1 MRRAPSLAICL
12 STLLGLG
19 CAKSQTVG
27 QCAPERWEGE
37 CQLASITK
45 VEDKEFPVPHVV
57 MEAVYRPVENPR
69 FPTYTPGALAERTLV
84 KSVYE
89 LPLFDYLEAHPRVA
103 CAAQAPAGGACVA
116 PKVTIA
122 LAPFNPEAAGSVAA
136 APAVTGCAQI
146 EATSTQDAV
155 RENQGGKTA
164 VSQRIAFAESSSELP
179 PDANQLT
186 GQVAELLRAQPSIE
200 CLGIVGQIA
209 SGESPA
215 LAEQRAKAV
224 RDLLGA
230 HGVPLTRLLT
240 IGATAKVFGQGS
252 RPAEADPADRRVSF
266 SVLLQK
272 TPP

>member
-1 MRRAPSLAICL
+1 MRHALSFAIYL
-12 STLLGLG
+12 STLLG
-19 CAKSQTVG
+19 CAKSQTVAE
-27 QCAPERWEGE
+27 CAPERWEGE

-57 MEAVYRPVENPR
+57 MEAVYRPVANPR

-84 KSVYE
+84 KSQYE
-89 LPLFDYLEAHPRVA
+89 LPLYDYLEAHPRVP

-116 PKVTIA
+116 PKVSIA
-122 LAPFNPEAAGSVAA
+122 LAPFNPETAAKVSA
-136 APAVTGCAQI
+136 APPVTGCAQI
-146 EATSTQDAV
+146 EATGSQDAV
-155 RENQGGKTA
+155 RQSQTAKTVVA
-164 VSQRIAFAESSSELP
+164 QKIAFAESSSELP
-179 PDANQLT
+179 PDANELT

-209 SGESPA
+209 SGETPA

-230 HGVPLTRLLT
+230 HGVPLSRLLT

-266 SVLLQK
+266 SVLLER

>member
-1 MRRAPSLAICL
+1 MRHALSFVICL
-12 STLLGLG
+12 STLLG
-19 CAKSQTVG
+19 CAKSQTVAE
-27 QCAPERWEGE
+27 CAPEPWEGE

-45 VEDKEFPVPHVV
+45 VEDKEFPIPHVV
-57 MEAVYRPVENPR
+57 MEAVYRPVANAR

-84 KSVYE
+84 KSQYE
-89 LPLFDYLEAHPRVA
+89 LPLYDYLEAHPRVA

-122 LAPFNPEAAGSVAA
+122 LAPFNPETAAQVAA
-136 APAVTGCAQI
+136 APPVTGCAQI
-146 EATSTQDAV
+146 EATGSQDAV
-155 RENQGGKTA
+155 RQSQAAKTVVA
-164 VSQRIAFAESSSELP
+164 QKIAFAENSSELP
-179 PDANQLT
+179 PDANDLT

-209 SGESPA
+209 SGETPA

-230 HGVPLTRLLT
+230 HGVSLGRLLT

-266 SVLLQK
+266 SVLLERA
-272 TPP
+272 TP